1 MTPNPVLTDLNPNPA
16 LARLVV
22 EEHFR
27 GLSLVRR
34 LALAVRMVLLSRP
47 ARVPTLE
54 ADLSNHLRHDL
65 GLPARYE
72 RVDPPHWYPPPMH

>member
-16 LARLVV
+16 LSRLVV

-27 GLSLVRR
+27 GLSLLRR
-34 LALAVRMVLLSRP
+34 LVLAVRMVLLSRP
-47 ARVPTLE
+47 PRE
-54 ADLSNHLRHDL
+54 ATFDAHLSDHLRSDL

-72 RVDPPHWYPPPMH
+72 RVEPPHWYPPPMH